1 MKSRSGRTRSTKA
14 FGDRHCCD
22 ISLMCS
28 CLLGRGFIPSCRN
41 FGHAKTISEYL
52 CTPTMSI
59 RRPVDKKELTSAW
72 TSMAT
77 TTTENIPIF
86 INFHCISRRYAKRV
100 KHFDTYFHCY
110 AKRVEHFNNYFHK
123 LSLYVNRD
131 QSVANTLR
139 NINELTAC
147 LKTLLKVTVEL
158 PPLNIINSQN
168 IETNVLS
175 FNSRTRQ
182 WFSL

>member
-1 MKSRSGRTRSTKA
+1 
-14 FGDRHCCD
+14 
-22 ISLMCS
+22 
-28 CLLGRGFIPSCRN
+28 
-41 FGHAKTISEYL
+41 
-52 CTPTMSI
+52 
-59 RRPVDKKELTSAW
+59 
-72 TSMAT
+72 
-77 TTTENIPIF
+77 
-86 INFHCISRRYAKRV
+86 
-100 KHFDTYFHCY
+100 
-110 AKRVEHFNNYFHK
+110 
-123 LSLYVNRD
+123 VNRD